1 MREALSTVASTTNP
15 FAVRKSSD
23 TLRLRGRPPAMG
35 RDPFARGRRVTR
47 PVRRTSKSSA
57 TQKEMEAY
65 LRDQVKPAD
74 KTVLQLFGEI
84 GYGGRRERSARE
96 FVFPTA
102 LLPPPS
108 RRDGGSHSPHL
119 PTSVRGRRARPTR
132 ARAPR

>member
-1 MREALSTVASTTNP
+1 
-15 FAVRKSSD
+15 
-23 TLRLRGRPPAMG
+23 MG

-84 GYGGRRERSARE
+84 GYGGHKERAGGERC
-96 FVFPTA
+96 FPSS
-102 LLPPPS
+102 LFPPPTQTK
-108 RRDGGSHSPHL
+108 GGTPGPQL
-119 PTSVRGRRARPTR
+119 PTGGRGGKGGGKRAKR
-132 ARAPR
+132 